1 MNVTVGN
8 LSAFDSKEQ
17 TWEEY
22 CEILDQFFEANDIDN
37 GDKQRAILISVVGPA
52 TYKLIRN
59 LVSPD
64 KPSTKTYAQCRS
76 SFAAASSRA
85 DKNLVQRAL

>member
-22 CEILDQFFEANDIDN
+22 CEILDQFFEANGIDD
-37 GDKQRAILISVVGPA
+37 GDKQRAVLISVVGPA

-64 KPSTKTYAQCRS
+64 KPSTKTYDQIVTIMKDHFDPKPS
-76 SFAAASSRA
+76 EI
-85 DKNLVQRAL
+85 VQR